1 MSSLVVEFSPYTTA
15 DCATKLVFR
24 TAHQL
29 PGAPGTLLEK
39 QAEFFSVPDTDH
51 TRKLIQPLLDL
62 VIVHPDS
69 LYFLRPVDPAIDRAE
84 NYLAI
89 VEHPIDL
96 GLMRKKALTGSYSN
110 FDQFTADMDLL
121 IKNAVKYNSL
131 SHSVHQAALRISIYF
146 HEMLLR
152 IKENPEGNPFEA
164 ANSSAAE
171 TRIAH
176 AISTFQRLKK
186 DAAKLEKQAQDI
198 SRTKVVQRQT
208 KRITEAET
216 VELVQDIKRLKSST
230 LMGVVEIIA
239 KKPFGMDCLPLE
251 VDLSMADEGVVH
263 KLKQY
268 VDGCKESNG
277 QYYYAWK
284 PILPAD
290 LQEMRDKYEADLLDW
305 MKPPPQQQRESML

>member
-1 MSSLVVEFSPYTTA
+1 MSLVVEFSPYTTA

-39 QAEFFSVPDTDH
+39 QAEFFPVPDTDH

-69 LYFLRPVDPAIDRAE
+69 IYFLRPVDPAIDRAE

-96 GLMRKKALTGSYSN
+96 GLMRKKALTGSYSS

-131 SHSVHQAALRISIYF
+131 SHFVHQAALRISIYF
-146 HEMLLR
+146 REMLLR

-171 TRIAH
+171 TRIAQ
-176 AISTFQRLKK
+176 AISNFQKLKK
-186 DAAKLEKQAQDI
+186 EAAKLEKQAQDI

-305 MKPPPQQQRESML
+305 MKPPPQLEQTL